1 MRTFHN
7 HAKSWKNKNK
17 NWSFHFFRFKII
29 KLFQFAYLFII
40 ISWLL
45 YNGAYAYSP
54 SLTVCSG
61 MWPWINRDQPVTK
74 IASTKR
80 FGWPIFIQRSLMEK
94 CYSWH
99 CWAHKWV
106 AISRMR
112 PISAWLNEI
121 LKRTS
126 LVHLGGMKRQRRME
140 FEIQK
145 VPSNSVN
152 KIESENI
159 FHQST
164 TSRTLPKS
172 LEKYQDACC
181 KL

>member
-1 MRTFHN
+1 MSTFHN

-17 NWSFHFFRFKII
+17 NWSFHFFFRFKII

-61 MWPWINRDQPVTK
+61 MWPWINRDQPVTR
-74 IASTKR
+74 IASTMG

-94 CYSWH
+94 FYSWH
-99 CWAHKWV
+99 CWV
-106 AISRMR
+106 ATSRMS

-121 LKRTS
+121 LKKTS
-126 LVHLGGMKRQRRME
+126 LDHLGGPKRPGRTRKSKGTIIFSEQNRV
-140 FEIQK
+140 K
-145 VPSNSVN
+145 KYPSP
-152 KIESENI
+152 I
-159 FHQST
+159 
-164 TSRTLPKS
+164 
-172 LEKYQDACC
+172 
-181 KL
+181 